1 MAFTLD
7 PRLAADTV
15 PVADLTL
22 SRVLL
27 INDQRFPWLILV
39 PRRDKMTEL
48 IDLSDLDVATL
59 YGEVRL
65 AGRALQDLTG
75 ADKLNVAALGNVVA
89 QLHVHVIARSKRDAA
104 WPKPVWGFGTPEP
117 YEPQAQAAFVAD
129 IQRALTSD

>member
-1 MAFTLD
+1 MAFALD

-15 PVADLTL
+15 LVTDLTL

-39 PRRDKMTEL
+39 PRREKMTEL

-104 WPKPVWGFGTPEP
+104 WPKPVWGFGTPEL

-129 IQRALTSD
+129 IQRALTSE

>member
-1 MAFTLD
+1 MAFALD

-15 PVADLTL
+15 PVADMTL

-39 PRRDKMTEL
+39 PRRENVTEL

-59 YGEVRL
+59 YNEVRL

-75 ADKLNVAALGNVVA
+75 ADKLNIAALGNMVA

-104 WPKPVWGFGTPEP
+104 WPKPVWGFGTAEA

-129 IQRALTSD
+129 VQRALTSE